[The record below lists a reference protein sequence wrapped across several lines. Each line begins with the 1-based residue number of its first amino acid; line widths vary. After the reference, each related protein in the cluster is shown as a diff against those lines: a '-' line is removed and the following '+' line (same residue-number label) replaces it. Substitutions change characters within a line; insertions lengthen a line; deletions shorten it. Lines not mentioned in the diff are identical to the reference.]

1 MPTYDYRCKA
11 CGHTFELYQ
20 TMSEGEKR
28 KCPQCAKNSLER
40 LIGAGAALIF
50 KGSGY
55 YLTDYRSKSYEEGA
69 KAERDA
75 AKPAE
80 TTTPN
85 TKDAGS
91 KDTGSKDSASK
102 DSASKD
108 TGAKDKNTSASKSD
122 RQSEA
127 KPTKSESKSD
137 SRSESQREPSAKKS
151 SPKRKK

>member
-40 LIGAGAALIF
+40 LIGAGAGLIF

-75 AKPAE
+75 AKPVE
-80 TTTPN
+80 TTATPDK
-85 TKDAGS
+85 KDAQV
-91 KDTGSKDSASK
+91 KEP
-102 DSASKD
+102 
-108 TGAKDKNTSASKSD
+108 GAKDTAKTKDTSESKPAG
-122 RQSEA
+122 QNEA
-127 KPTKSESKSD
+127 KPAKSGSPSESKRD
-137 SRSESQREPSAKKS
+137 PSAKKS
-151 SPKRKK
+151 APKRKR

>member
-40 LIGAGAALIF
+40 LIGAGAGLIF

-80 TTTPN
+80 TSSATPDS
-85 TKDAGS
+85 KGS
-91 KDTGSKDSASK
+91 ASEKKDSATQNAAA
-102 DSASKD
+102 SAKD
-108 TGAKDKNTSASKSD
+108 TNVSKPEG
-122 RQSEA
+122 QSQA
-127 KPTKSESKSD
+127 KPAAKTDGKSA
-137 SRSESQREPSAKKS
+137 PSAKKS
-151 SPKRKK
+151 SPKRKP

>member
-40 LIGAGAALIF
+40 LIGAGAGLIF

-75 AKPAE
+75 AKPAVTPAAADKSTDKSMGAAKGEGAGE
-80 TTTPN
+80 TKAPAKSESD
-85 TKDAGS
+85 TK
-91 KDTGSKDSASK
+91 SAPS
-102 DSASKD
+102 
-108 TGAKDKNTSASKSD
+108 
-122 RQSEA
+122 
-127 KPTKSESKSD
+127 KSESKT
-137 SRSESQREPSAKKS
+137 EPKAKSS

>member
-80 TTTPN
+80 AATPS
-85 TKDAGS
+85 A
-91 KDTGSKDSASK
+91 KDTAAKESAPKD
-102 DSASKD
+102 
-108 TGAKDKNTSASKSD
+108 GATKGKETTASKSEEK
-122 RQSEA
+122 SAPKSA
-127 KPTKSESKSD
+127 KAESTSD
-137 SRSESQREPSAKKS
+137 PKRAPKAKKS
-151 SPKRKK
+151 SPKREQ

>member
-28 KCPQCAKNSLER
+28 KCPECAKSSLER
-40 LIGAGAALIF
+40 LIGAGAGLIF

-75 AKPAE
+75 AKP
-80 TTTPN
+80 
-85 TKDAGS
+85 
-91 KDTGSKDSASK
+91 KDT
-102 DSASKD
+102 
-108 TGAKDKNTSASKSD
+108 SD
-122 RQSEA
+122 A
-127 KPTKSESKSD
+127 KPKTVDKSAGKPKTEGEPTAKKSESD
-137 SRSESQREPSAKKS
+137 SAAKPGPSAPEGGRESAKKS
-151 SPKRKK
+151 SDDGPRKSAPRRNKK

>member
-28 KCPQCAKNSLER
+28 KCPQCAKNTLER

-80 TTTPN
+80 TTASTSDK
-85 TKDAGS
+85 TSDKKDAQVKES
-91 KDTGSKDSASK
+91 
-102 DSASKD
+102 
-108 TGAKDKNTSASKSD
+108 GAKDTAAKAKDASGSKPAVPSD
-122 RQSEA
+122 A
-127 KPTKSESKSD
+127 KPAKSD
-137 SRSESQREPSAKKS
+137 SRSEPKSDSSAGPRRDPSAKKS
-151 SPKRKK
+151 QPKRKR

>member
-40 LIGAGAALIF
+40 LIGAGAGLIF

-85 TKDAGS
+85 TKD
-91 KDTGSKDSASK
+91 T
-102 DSASKD
+102 ASKD
-108 TGAKDKNTSASKSD
+108 TASNDTAAKDNAAKDKDKDTSASTSAG
-122 RQSEA
+122 QSEA
-127 KPTKSESKSD
+127 KPTKADSKSESK
-137 SRSESQREPSAKKS
+137 REPSAKKS